1 MKLYKNFINS
11 MNGLKIAL
19 EENSFILELIGGIFL
34 LPYLFFLNASLL
46 LKMLILAVYF
56 LLLAFE
62 ILNTS
67 IEKLSDKITKEID
80 EDIRKIKDLASASV
94 FVVLIILI
102 ILITLITLPYSPNKQ
117 TGNPNNRTTSLT
129 WVFSPTTRHC
139 ASPTSVS
146 RETDRDTCIHAYMHT

>member
-19 EENSFILELIGGIFL
+19 KENSFIIELIGGIFL
-34 LPYLFFLNASLL
+34 IPYLFFLNHSLF
-46 LKMLILAVYF
+46 LKLLILTVYF

-67 IEKLSDKITKEID
+67 IEKLSDKITKEVD
-80 EDIRKIKDLASASV
+80 EDIRKIKDLASAAV

-102 ILITLITLPYSPNKQ
+102 ILIIFTFKKNL
-117 TGNPNNRTTSLT
+117 
-129 WVFSPTTRHC
+129 
-139 ASPTSVS
+139 
-146 RETDRDTCIHAYMHT
+146 

>member
-11 MNGLKIAL
+11 MNGLKVAL
-19 EENSFILELIGGIFL
+19 NENSFILELIGGIFL
-34 LPYLFFLNASLL
+34 LPYLFFLDASFL
-46 LKMLILAVYF
+46 LKMLILTVYF

-80 EDIRKIKDLASASV
+80 EDIRKIKDLASAAV

-102 ILITLITLPYSPNKQ
+102 ILIIFTFKKNL
-117 TGNPNNRTTSLT
+117 
-129 WVFSPTTRHC
+129 
-139 ASPTSVS
+139 
-146 RETDRDTCIHAYMHT
+146 

>member
-19 EENSFILELIGGIFL
+19 KENSFILELIGGIFL

-46 LKMLILAVYF
+46 LKMLILTVYF

-67 IEKLSDKITKEID
+67 IERLCDKLTKEID

-94 FVVLIILI
+94 FVILIVLVILI
-102 ILITLITLPYSPNKQ
+102 IFT
-117 TGNPNNRTTSLT
+117 
-129 WVFSPTTRHC
+129 F
-139 ASPTSVS
+139 
-146 RETDRDTCIHAYMHT
+146 

>member
-11 MNGLKIAL
+11 MNGLKVAL
-19 EENSFILELIGGIFL
+19 NENSFILELIGGIFL
-34 LPYLFFLNASLL
+34 LPYLFFLDASFL
-46 LKMLILAVYF
+46 LKMLILTVYF

-80 EDIRKIKDLASASV
+80 EDIRKIKDLASAAV

-102 ILITLITLPYSPNKQ
+102 ILIIFTFKKNQ
-117 TGNPNNRTTSLT
+117 
-129 WVFSPTTRHC
+129 
-139 ASPTSVS
+139 
-146 RETDRDTCIHAYMHT
+146 

>member
-1 MKLYKNFINS
+1 MIKKLYKNYINS
-11 MNGLKIAL
+11 LNGLKVAFK
-19 EENSFILELIGGIFL
+19 ENSFILELIGGIFL

-80 EDIRKIKDLASASV
+80 EDIRKIKDLASAAV

-102 ILITLITLPYSPNKQ
+102 ILIIFTFKKNQ
-117 TGNPNNRTTSLT
+117 
-129 WVFSPTTRHC
+129 
-139 ASPTSVS
+139 
-146 RETDRDTCIHAYMHT
+146 

>member
-19 EENSFILELIGGIFL
+19 KENSFILELIGGIFL
-34 LPYLFFLNASLL
+34 LPYLFFLDSSLL

-67 IEKLSDKITKEID
+67 IEKLSDKITKEVD
-80 EDIRKIKDLASASV
+80 EDIRMIKDLASAAV
-94 FVVLIILI
+94 FVILVILIILI
-102 ILITLITLPYSPNKQ
+102 IFTFKKNL
-117 TGNPNNRTTSLT
+117 
-129 WVFSPTTRHC
+129 
-139 ASPTSVS
+139 
-146 RETDRDTCIHAYMHT
+146 

>member
-11 MNGLKIAL
+11 MNGLKVAVN
-19 EENSFILELIGGIFL
+19 ENSFILELIGGIFL
-34 LPYLFFLNASLL
+34 LPYLFFLDASFL
-46 LKMLILAVYF
+46 LKMLILTVYF

-80 EDIRKIKDLASASV
+80 EDIRKIKDLASAAV

-102 ILITLITLPYSPNKQ
+102 ILIIFTFKKNQ
-117 TGNPNNRTTSLT
+117 
-129 WVFSPTTRHC
+129 
-139 ASPTSVS
+139 
-146 RETDRDTCIHAYMHT
+146 